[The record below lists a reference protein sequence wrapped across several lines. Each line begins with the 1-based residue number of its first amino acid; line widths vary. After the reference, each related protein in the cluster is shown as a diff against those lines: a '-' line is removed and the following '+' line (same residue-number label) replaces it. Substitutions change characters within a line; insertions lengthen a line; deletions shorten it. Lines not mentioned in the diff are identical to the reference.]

1 MGGIF
6 GGSKP
11 KPAPV
16 VVQEPAPVIDD
27 AVRNQDMTDQQLR
40 RRGRS
45 ATILAG
51 GSPLGTAGGAS
62 TAPAKTLLG
71 G

>member
-1 MGGIF
+1 MGGLV

-11 KPAPV
+11 KAPK
-16 VVQEPAPVIDD
+16 VVQEPTVAIDD
-27 AVRNQDMTDQQLR
+27 DVRSQDESDAQLR

-45 ATILAG
+45 ATILAA
-51 GSPLGTAGGAS
+51 GSPLGTTGGAS
-62 TAPAKTLLG
+62 TAPVKTLLG

>member
-6 GGSKP
+6 GGAQKP
-11 KPAPV
+11 KPTPV
-16 VVQEPAPVIDD
+16 AIEPAPVIDD
-27 AVRNQDMTDQQLR
+27 AVRTQDAEDAQLR

-45 ATILAG
+45 ATILAA
-51 GSPLGTAGGAS
+51 GSPLGTTTGAS

>member
-6 GGSKP
+6 GGAKP
-11 KPAPV
+11 KPPA
-16 VVQEPAPVIDD
+16 VVQEPAPVVDD
-27 AVRNQDMTDQQLR
+27 TVRAQDAADAQLR

-45 ATILAG
+45 ATILAA
-51 GSPLGTAGGAS
+51 GSPLGSTSGAS

>member
-6 GGSKP
+6 GGAQKP
-11 KPAPV
+11 KPPA
-16 VVQEPAPVIDD
+16 VVQEPEVAIDD
-27 AVRNQDMTDQQLR
+27 DVRAQDEQDAQLR

-51 GSPLGTAGGAS
+51 GTPLGSTGNAT

-71 G
+71 Q

>member
-1 MGGIF
+1 MGGLM
-6 GGSKP
+6 GSKP
-11 KPAPV
+11 TAPK

-27 AVRNQDMTDQQLR
+27 AVRAQDDEDAMLR

-45 ATILAG
+45 STILAA
-51 GSPLGTAGGAS
+51 GSPLGSSAGAS
-62 TAPAKTLLG
+62 TSANKTLLG

>member
-6 GGSKP
+6 GGAKP
-11 KPAPV
+11 KPPA

-27 AVRNQDMTDQQLR
+27 ASRDQDMADAQLR

-51 GSPLGTAGGAS
+51 GSPLGTTTGAS
-62 TAPAKTLLG
+62 TAPPKTLLG
-71 G
+71 S

>member
-6 GGSKP
+6 GGAKP
-11 KPAPV
+11 KAPA
-16 VVQEPAPVIDD
+16 VVQEPAPVVDD
-27 AVRNQDMTDQQLR
+27 AVREQDANDAQLR

-45 ATILAG
+45 ATILAA
-51 GSPLGTAGGAS
+51 GSPLGSTSGAS

>member
-1 MGGIF
+1 MGGLM
-6 GGSKP
+6 GSKP
-11 KPAPV
+11 KAPA
-16 VVQEPAPVIDD
+16 VVQEPIPVIDD
-27 AVRNQDMTDQQLR
+27 AARSQDMEDAQLR

-45 ATILAG
+45 ATILAA
-51 GSPLGTAGGAS
+51 GSPLGTNAGTS

>member
-6 GGSKP
+6 GGAKP
-11 KPAPV
+11 KPPA
-16 VVQEPAPVIDD
+16 VVQEPAPVVDD
-27 AVRNQDMTDQQLR
+27 AVRAQDAEDAQLR

-45 ATILAG
+45 ATILAA
-51 GSPLGTAGGAS
+51 GSPLGSTSGAS

>member
-6 GGSKP
+6 GGAKP
-11 KPAPV
+11 KAPV
-16 VVQEPAPVIDD
+16 VVQEPTPVIDD
-27 AVRNQDMTDQQLR
+27 AARAQDDADMQLR

-51 GSPLGTAGGAS
+51 GSPLGTTGNAS

-71 G
+71 S